1 MPASS
6 NRAGGRIVLQWFQ
19 VAVSISLRACLKS
32 LWQADCLGAR
42 VESALSHLGSET
54 PELHWWSR
62 RFRLRSS
69 SGSGLFRHA
78 PGFFPVLVCLAA
90 LAWTAH
96 AAPKVDF
103 NKDVRSILSDRCFS
117 CHGPDEAN
125 RKAGL
130 RLDIEDGAKKP
141 RGKRTPVIPG
151 DPVNSEIVKRI
162 SAEKPG
168 MRMPPVASGR
178 KALTEKEI
186 ETVKDWIAQGA
197 EWHSHWAFVPP
208 KQQEIPHPRNQAWVK
223 NPIDAFIL
231 TRLEHE
237 GLAPST
243 ETDRA
248 RLLRRVT
255 LDLTGLPPTPLE
267 VKAFQLDPTPDAYE
281 KVVDHLLASP
291 RYGEQMATAWLDAS
305 RYADTHGYQVD
316 PEKQMWAWRDWVIGA
331 FNRNMPFDRFT
342 IEQLAGDLLP
352 NATLQQRIATGF
364 HRNHRINT
372 EAGSIAEEFHAEN
385 LVDRVSTTGSVWL
398 GLTVGCARCHDHK
411 YDPITAR
418 DFYGLSA
425 FFNNV
430 NEVGTGGVRNAQG
443 NAPPILRL
451 PAPEIEAQLAAADA
465 KLKAAQ
471 SELKDV
477 EAKVAAGQ
485 EAWERAALSYRPDWR
500 TLTLTDLSSTGAEVV
515 LTSQSDGSVLVSG
528 ANPAKTFYNVSALST
543 LRNITAFRIEMIPDA
558 SLPAG
563 GSGRGPNGKG
573 VLTQFDVDESGKKID
588 MARISADF
596 SSAETLLNVVLRP
609 MLQLKRGWD
618 VNPEFNKPHYAVIEP
633 SKILSPGTDSK
644 FSFHIGNEYGGGA
657 AIGRFRISVTDSE
670 FPEPLPDAV
679 VKALSGG
686 DRAVLRRFYI
696 THPAERRRV
705 AEKVAKLDAA
715 RRAIDAKIPTTMVMN
730 EMDSPRDTFVLLRG
744 AYDKPGDKVTPAVPA
759 FLGALPEGAPKNR
772 LALAQ
777 WLVSPS
783 NPLTARVAVNR
794 YWQAYFGMG
803 LVKTS
808 EDFGSQGDAP
818 SHPELL
824 DWLATEFVKTGW
836 DVKAMQKLIVMSATY
851 RQSSK
856 ATPLLLKKDPENRW
870 LARGPR
876 FRLAA
881 EEIRDQALAV
891 SGLLTEKIGGPSV
904 KPYQPAG
911 LWEQLSVVDDKVL
924 YVQSKGADLYR
935 RSLYTFWKRTVPPP
949 ALTTFDA
956 PTREFCVV
964 SRTRSMT
971 PLQALA
977 LLNDE
982 TYTEA
987 SRKLAERMMK
997 EGGVLPSQRLGY
1009 GFKLAAARAPGASE
1023 LLVLQAGWERRL
1035 SQYRSNRKAAEE
1047 LLSAGES
1054 ARDTKLDAAE
1064 LAAYTT
1070 AASVILNLD
1079 EVITKQ

>member
-1 MPASS
+1 MA
-6 NRAGGRIVLQWFQ
+6 
-19 VAVSISLRACLKS
+19 AVC
-32 LWQADCLGAR
+32 
-42 VESALSHLGSET
+42 
-54 PELHWWSR
+54 
-62 RFRLRSS
+62 F
-69 SGSGLFRHA
+69 
-78 PGFFPVLVCLAA
+78 
-90 LAWTAH
+90 

-103 NKDVRSILSDRCFS
+103 DKDVRAILSDRCYS

-125 RKAGL
+125 RKVGL
-130 RLDIEDGAKKP
+130 RLDTEDGAKKP

-151 DPVNSEIVKRI
+151 DPGNSEIVKRI

-186 ETVKDWIAQGA
+186 SSIKEWIAQGA
-197 EWHSHWAFVPP
+197 EWHSHWAFSAPKPP
-208 KQQEIPHPRNQAWVK
+208 PIPPTQNQKWVK

-231 TRLEHE
+231 SRLERE
-237 GLAPST
+237 GLAPSP

-291 RYGEQMATAWLDAS
+291 RYGEQMATPWLDAA

-352 NATLQQRIATGF
+352 NATLDQRIATGF
-364 HRNHRINT
+364 QRNLRINT
-372 EAGSIAEEFHAEN
+372 ESGSIAEEFHAEN

-418 DFYGLSA
+418 DFYSLSA

-443 NAPPILRL
+443 NAQPILRL
-451 PAPEIEAQLAAADA
+451 PAPELEAQLAAVDA
-465 KLKAAQ
+465 KLKFAQ
-471 SELKDV
+471 TELKDV
-477 EAKVAAGQ
+477 EAKVAPGQ
-485 EAWERAALSYRPDWR
+485 AEWEKTALSYQPEWR
-500 TLTLTDLSSTGAEVV
+500 TLTLTGLSATGAGVV
-515 LTSQSDGSVLVSG
+515 LTPQSDGSVLVSG
-528 ANPAKTFYNVSALST
+528 ANPPKTIYSGSAVST

-573 VLTQFDVDESGKKID
+573 VLTEFNVEESGKKID
-588 MARISADF
+588 LARIAADF
-596 SSAETLLNVVLRP
+596 SSAESLLNVVLRP

-633 SKILSPGTDSK
+633 GRILGSTEDSR
-644 FSFHIGNEYGGGA
+644 FTFRIGNEYGEGA
-657 AIGRFRISVTDSE
+657 TLGRFRISITNSE
-670 FPEPLPDAV
+670 FPEPLPEAV
-679 VKALSGG
+679 AKALASG
-686 DRAVLRRFYI
+686 DHATVRRFYI
-696 THPAERRRV
+696 AHPLERRRV

-715 RRAIDAKIPTTMVMN
+715 RKVIDAKIPTTMVMN
-730 EMDSPRDTFVLLRG
+730 EMSSPRDTFVLLRG

-759 FLGALPEGAPKNR
+759 FLGSLPDGAPKNR

-794 YWQAYFGMG
+794 YWQAYFGTG
-803 LVKTS
+803 LVKTT
-808 EDFGSQGDAP
+808 EDFGSQGDPP

-824 DWLATEFVKTGW
+824 DWLATEFVKSGW

-856 ATPLLLKKDPENRW
+856 ATPVLSKKDPENRL

-876 FRLAA
+876 YRLSA

-904 KPYQPAG
+904 KPYQPPG

-964 SRTRSMT
+964 SRTHSTT

-997 EGGVLPSQRLGY
+997 EGGALPSQRLGY
-1009 GFKLAAARAPGASE
+1009 GFRLAAVRAPNAAE
-1023 LLVLQAGWERRL
+1023 LLTLQAGLERRL
-1035 SQYRSNRKAAEE
+1035 TQYRANRKAAEE
-1047 LLSAGES
+1047 LLSAGDS
-1054 ARDTKLDAAE
+1054 PRDMKLDAAE

-1070 AASVILNLD
+1070 AASVLLNLD